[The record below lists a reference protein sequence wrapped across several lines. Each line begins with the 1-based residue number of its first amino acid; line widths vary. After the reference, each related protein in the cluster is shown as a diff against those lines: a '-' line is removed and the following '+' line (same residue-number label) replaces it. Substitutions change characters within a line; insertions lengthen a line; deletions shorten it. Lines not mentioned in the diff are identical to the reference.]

1 MRERAPGS
9 AGGRVPDSLLPSSP
23 PRAPPPLPA
32 PAAASAP
39 QSTEPPRPRGR
50 EHRPGCRCSQS
61 PGRALTSCR
70 RGGSP
75 EPVRS
80 PAAAAGSSSFWS
92 HEGLRASGRTSPSL
106 PARGE
111 SELRP
116 ERAWGAP
123 AVKASRRPIRHG
135 RRRRRE
141 RQEKVSPCPPP
152 AASAAGAP
160 ARRRPASRA
169 GLGVRGA
176 AFLFLLVL
184 PSPRSPNLAGRA
196 PPLSTSP
203 SWRGGRETHE
213 SAARG
218 RGLGPARPPFAA
230 AGASRRPP
238 GPPQRASR
246 PRAPF
251 GWTDCPSPGRRRLSP
266 SFRSFPPPV
275 LSVSIEDS
283 APGGPCSRGPA
294 PLRGARGV
302 GRAAAR
308 LPAAAGSLPLCRR
321 DLPRRPGTLTFSVGT
336 CGFCIVSTAW
346 KKLPRLRF
354 GVTGV

>member
-176 AFLFLLVL
+176 AFLFLLFL
-184 PSPRSPNLAGRA
+184 PSPPLA
-196 PPLSTSP
+196 PPTSRAGLP
-203 SWRGGRETHE
+203 LCPRRHLGEGGGRRTKVLPGVGGW
-213 SAARG
+213 AQ
-218 RGLGPARPPFAA
+218 LARP
-230 AGASRRPP
+230 SRPP
-238 GPPQRASR
+238 GPRAALLARLKEPAGPGPLSGGLTAPRPVAAVCPRASAPSR
-246 PRAPF
+246 PR
-251 GWTDCPSPGRRRLSP
+251 SSL
-266 SFRSFPPPV
+266 FPLKTRPRV
-275 LSVSIEDS
+275 D
-283 APGGPCSRGPA
+283 PA
-294 PLRGARGV
+294 RGARLPSE
-302 GRAAAR
+302 GRA
-308 LPAAAGSLPLCRR
+308 GSGALRPGC
-321 DLPRRPGTLTFSVGT
+321 PRRRGRCLCAGGI
-336 CGFCIVSTAW
+336 CRGG
-346 KKLPRLRF
+346 RGR
-354 GVTGV
+354 